1 MPSQKLVLDFE
12 IIILIE
18 LVLIQTPLSQKLVQI
33 RVRVN
38 WPWAKPF
45 FLAKTAENCQAKTK

>member
-12 IIILIE
+12 IIIILIE

-33 RVRVN
+33 SE
-38 WPWAKPF
+38 F
-45 FLAKTAENCQAKTK
+45 ELAQVQ